1 MVNIRPGGV
10 FSKMAVDLSNFLLL
24 IFKMAVDLSNFLPL
38 TNVNQV
44 TPASNRL
51 IGRNERRG
59 PCRHV
64 VAAIPVRPGH
74 SVPLRIKISRIV

>member
-1 MVNIRPGGV
+1 MVDPIGVVYVGPGGV
-10 FSKMAVDLSNFLLL
+10 FFKKAVDLS
-24 IFKMAVDLSNFLPL
+24 DFLPL

-44 TPASNRL
+44 TPASDRL
-51 IGRNERRG
+51 VGRNEGRG

>member
-10 FSKMAVDLSNFLLL
+10 F
-24 IFKMAVDLSNFLPL
+24 FKMAVDLSNFLPL

-44 TPASNRL
+44 TSPGNRL

-59 PCRHV
+59 PCGHV

-74 SVPLRIKISRIV
+74 SVPLRIRISRIV

>member
-1 MVNIRPGGV
+1 MVDPIGVVNIRPGGV
-10 FSKMAVDLSNFLLL
+10 V
-24 IFKMAVDLSNFLPL
+24 FKMAVDLSNFLPL

-44 TPASNRL
+44 TPTSNRL
-51 IGRNERRG
+51 IGRNEGRG

-74 SVPLRIKISRIV
+74 GVPLRIKINRIV